1 MKLKRATC
9 TEKSFEEAKFLSLSK
24 QLLARVVA
32 ADSLIRNV
40 TRSYSLMLSQ
50 SDSDLQSLRLHVLHL
65 EELLEESKQNSTT
78 VGLDDDTS
86 YSHGKTSSTSHAHES
101 LSGSWLSG
109 KILTQHDKDV
119 SSLEEEGYFIS
130 DDYPEKGSEGNIKCK
145 KCLLAKET
153 IVQLQ
158 QRCNELKLSLQSSNE
173 EKMEMNLQCQHV
185 AQLQHELSS
194 AQGEF
199 DRQVFML
206 HEQVGRLQ
214 GNVFNLEQDIA
225 QKEQVIH
232 DLRCQK
238 TDDIK
243 IELNSLQ
250 SKLNDAIKN
259 NNELTE
265 MLSHHVSK
273 LQEKDAIIIEQELA
287 LKSANITIQRCHEQ
301 CLEASYQEAKI
312 KKKLHKMDR
321 NIAQDWATKISL
333 AHEEKSSLAK
343 GLQAAN
349 SLMIELKA
357 EMSALKSK
365 HIDLTKQYEEDVA
378 IMKAKLIDANKK
390 LAKCLES
397 TKSES
402 MSKSRTIAQQAS
414 NLDASVAEIQVLKKD
429 LENEFHSTNTL
440 KNESSTL
447 KAEVVRLETEL
458 NDIRLS
464 LAKEHEVQKQKI
476 EALQLEHV
484 DASQQLAAN
493 FNKKLIES
501 EKEKE
506 LSIQDYKS
514 QISKIF
520 DEKSKSE
527 NNLAM
532 KLEATNHEMMQ
543 LKKEMHL
550 LQKKNEELAHEHC
563 EAMLTNKQLIQNLE
577 TKISNHNLQLSE
589 VQVSAN
595 DELVKAKHENDEL
608 CHSITI
614 LEYELQAMKKEHDA
628 AAKYQEEL
636 MNRNQVLNVLVD
648 DLQLKLEAST
658 DEMKA
663 AELRIE
669 KSRNELSIEVEKI
682 TAEYKKKQ
690 ADMHTSL
697 NELKEVNRKLV
708 ESLEISESENKD
720 KSQKI
725 SQKSSDLD
733 TAVSSIQ
740 DYEKD
745 IDSERHTNSILRN
758 EISLLKGQIMALQY
772 EIQSLQSKEQEEF
785 QKYTDAVEKEHA
797 DALLRIAQIQQK
809 AEKEKEIIIEG
820 YNAQISKL
828 NAEKSKIE
836 DDAAVKLV
844 ATNHQMLQVQKE
856 LDILQI
862 RNEDLAREH
871 HKTLLANQQL
881 VQSLEAKI
889 SDQKLQL
896 SEAQV
901 LAKSELMK
909 AKQKN
914 DELCDNIMS
923 LEDELKAMKKEHD
936 AAAKYQEELMNKNQ
950 ELNILVD
957 DLQLKLEASTDEMK
971 AAELRIEKSRNE
983 LSIEVEKLTAE
994 YMKKQADMHTSLNE
1008 LKEVNRK
1015 LEESLQVSE
1024 SESKEKSQKIS
1035 QKSSDLD
1042 TAVTRI
1048 QDYEK
1053 EIDSERHNSSILRNE
1068 ISSLKGQIM
1077 SLQKEI
1083 QSLQA
1088 KEQEEFQKY
1097 LTDAGEKECADASLR
1112 IAQIQQEAEKEK
1124 EIIVEGYKAQI
1135 SKLNAEKSKIEDDTA
1150 VKLAAKKHQLLQVQ
1164 KELDILQIRNEDLA
1178 RGHQETL
1185 LANQQLVQSFETKIS
1200 DQKLQL
1206 SEAQVLAKSK
1216 LMKAKQEN
1224 DELCD
1229 RITSL
1234 EEELK
1239 AMKKK
1244 HDAAAKY
1251 QEELMNKNQELN
1263 LLVNDLQLKLE
1274 ASTDEMK
1281 AAELRIEKSRIE
1293 LSIEVEKITAEYK
1306 KKQADMHTSLNE
1318 LKEVN
1323 RKLVESLEISESENK
1338 EKSQKISQKSSDLDT
1353 AVTRI
1358 QDYEK
1363 DIDSERHTSS
1373 ILRNEISS
1381 LKGQIVALQNEI
1393 QSLQSKEQ
1401 EEFQKYLT
1409 DAVEKERADA
1419 LLRIAQIQQEAEK
1432 EKEIIVEGYKAQI
1445 SKLSEE
1451 KSKIDDEIAILLA
1464 ATTHQLM
1471 QVKEEMG
1478 NLLAKHDGIQNLSKE
1493 GAKNH
1498 LELCKSIKALSD
1510 EIYAANKEHQDS
1522 AKKAQ
1527 NQTIKKEEELTATT
1541 HFLEER
1547 LEVEIDKIKT
1557 NEMQLETIQHAL
1569 KTTSRELECTKMLL
1583 HEEKQKQ
1590 KKIESESTLVKKEL
1604 QSAQRAQRA
1613 AENKNE
1619 RLHRYIENLLKVIM
1633 DNKPDLLDCVQTST

>member
-86 YSHGKTSSTSHAHES
+86 YSHGKTSSTSHES
-101 LSGSWLSG
+101 LSGRRSG

-119 SSLEEEGYFIS
+119 SSLEEESYFIS
-130 DDYPEKGSEGNIKCK
+130 DDYPEKGIEGNIKCK

-153 IVQLQ
+153 IVQLR

-199 DRQVFML
+199 ERQVFML

-214 GNVFNLEQDIA
+214 GSVFNLEQDIA

-265 MLSHHVSK
+265 MLSYQVNK

-287 LKSANITIQRCHEQ
+287 LKSANITIQWCHEQ

-321 NIAQDWATKISL
+321 NIAQDSWATKISL
-333 AHEEKSSLAK
+333 AHKEKLSLAK

-349 SLMIELKA
+349 TLMIQLKA

-402 MSKSRTIAQQAS
+402 MTKSRTIAQQAS

-464 LAKEHEVQKQKI
+464 LTKEHEVQKQKI

-506 LSIQDYKS
+506 LSIQEYKS
-514 QISKIF
+514 QISKII

-563 EAMLTNKQLIQNLE
+563 EAMLTNKQLVQNLE

-589 VQVSAN
+589 VQVSEN

-614 LEYELQAMKKEHDA
+614 LDYELQAMKKEHDA

-708 ESLEISESENKD
+708 ESLEISESENED

-725 SQKSSDLD
+725 CQKSSDLD

-745 IDSERHTNSILRN
+745 IDSESHTNSILRN
-758 EISLLKGQIMALQY
+758 EISSLKGQIMTLQY
-772 EIQSLQSKEQEEF
+772 EIQLLQSKEQEEF
-785 QKYTDAVEKEHA
+785 QKYPTDAIENEHA

-809 AEKEKEIIIEG
+809 AEKEKEIIVEG

-862 RNEDLAREH
+862 RNEDLAHEH
-871 HKTLLANQQL
+871 HETLLTNQQL
-881 VQSLEAKI
+881 VQSLETKI

-914 DELCDNIMS
+914 DELCDNITS

-936 AAAKYQEELMNKNQ
+936 AATKYQEELMNKNQ
-950 ELNILVD
+950 ELNVLVD

-994 YMKKQADMHTSLNE
+994 YKKKQADMHKSLNE

-1015 LEESLQVSE
+1015 LIESLEISE
-1024 SESKEKSQKIS
+1024 TENKEKSQKIS

-1048 QDYEK
+1048 QDYERD
-1053 EIDSERHNSSILRNE
+1053 IDSEHHNSSILRNE

-1097 LTDAGEKECADASLR
+1097 LTDAVEKERADASLR
-1112 IAQIQQEAEKEK
+1112 MAQIQQEAEKEK

-1150 VKLAAKKHQLLQVQ
+1150 VKLAAKKHQLLEVQ

-1178 RGHQETL
+1178 RDHHKTL

-1239 AMKKK
+1239 AMKKE

-1251 QEELMNKNQELN
+1251 QEELMNRNQVLN
-1263 LLVNDLQLKLE
+1263 VLVDDLQLKLE

-1281 AAELRIEKSRIE
+1281 AAELRIEKSRNE

-1338 EKSQKISQKSSDLDT
+1338 DKSRKISQKSSDLDT

-1419 LLRIAQIQQEAEK
+1419 LLRIAQNQQEAEK

-1445 SKLSEE
+1445 SKLNEE
-1451 KSKIDDEIAILLA
+1451 KSKIDDDMTILLA

-1478 NLLAKHDGIQNLSKE
+1478 NLQAKHDGIQNLSKE
-1493 GAKNH
+1493 GAKNP

-1522 AKKAQ
+1522 AKKVQ
-1527 NQTIKKEEELTATT
+1527 NQTIKKEEELTATA
-1541 HFLEER
+1541 HFLQER

-1557 NEMQLETIQHAL
+1557 NEMQLETMQHAL

-1590 KKIESESTLVKKEL
+1590 QKMESESTLVNKEL

>member
-86 YSHGKTSSTSHAHES
+86 YSHGKTSSTSHES
-101 LSGSWLSG
+101 LSGRLSG
-109 KILTQHDKDV
+109 KILTQHNKDV
-119 SSLEEEGYFIS
+119 SSLEEEGYFLS

-145 KCLLAKET
+145 KCLLAKEA

-250 SKLNDAIKN
+250 SKLNNAIKN

-265 MLSHHVSK
+265 MLSNHVNK
-273 LQEKDAIIIEQELA
+273 LQEKDAITIEQELA

-321 NIAQDWATKISL
+321 NITQDWPTKISL

-343 GLQAAN
+343 GLQVAN
-349 SLMIELKA
+349 TLMIQLKA

-402 MSKSRTIAQQAS
+402 MTKSRTIAQQAS

-429 LENEFHSTNTL
+429 LENEFHSTKTL

-458 NDIRLS
+458 NDIHLS

-506 LSIQDYKS
+506 LSIQEYKS
-514 QISKIF
+514 QISKII

-543 LKKEMHL
+543 FKKEMHL
-550 LQKKNEELAHEHC
+550 LQKKNEELAHEHS
-563 EAMLTNKQLIQNLE
+563 EAMLTNKQLVQNLE
-577 TKISNHNLQLSE
+577 TKISNHNLHLSE

-595 DELVKAKHENDEL
+595 DELVKAKHENDKL

-614 LEYELQAMKKEHDA
+614 LEYELRAMKKEHDA

-697 NELKEVNRKLV
+697 NQLKEVNRKLV

-725 SQKSSDLD
+725 CQKSSDLD

-745 IDSERHTNSILRN
+745 TDSERHTNSILRN

-785 QKYTDAVEKEHA
+785 QKYHTDAVEKEHA
-797 DALLRIAQIQQK
+797 DALLKIAQIQRK
-809 AEKEKEIIIEG
+809 AEKEKEIIVEG

-844 ATNHQMLQVQKE
+844 TTNHQMLQVQKE

-901 LAKSELMK
+901 LAKSKLMK
-909 AKQKN
+909 AKQEN
-914 DELCDNIMS
+914 DELCDRITS
-923 LEDELKAMKKEHD
+923 LEEELKAMKKEHD
-936 AAAKYQEELMNKNQ
+936 AAAKYHEELMNKNQ
-950 ELNILVD
+950 ELNVLVN

-983 LSIEVEKLTAE
+983 LSIEVEK
-994 YMKKQADMHTSLNE
+994 
-1008 LKEVNRK
+1008 
-1015 LEESLQVSE
+1015 
-1024 SESKEKSQKIS
+1024 
-1035 QKSSDLD
+1035 
-1042 TAVTRI
+1042 
-1048 QDYEK
+1048 
-1053 EIDSERHNSSILRNE
+1053 
-1068 ISSLKGQIM
+1068 
-1077 SLQKEI
+1077 
-1083 QSLQA
+1083 
-1088 KEQEEFQKY
+1088 
-1097 LTDAGEKECADASLR
+1097 
-1112 IAQIQQEAEKEK
+1112 
-1124 EIIVEGYKAQI
+1124 
-1135 SKLNAEKSKIEDDTA
+1135 
-1150 VKLAAKKHQLLQVQ
+1150 
-1164 KELDILQIRNEDLA
+1164 
-1178 RGHQETL
+1178 
-1185 LANQQLVQSFETKIS
+1185 
-1200 DQKLQL
+1200 
-1206 SEAQVLAKSK
+1206 
-1216 LMKAKQEN
+1216 
-1224 DELCD
+1224 
-1229 RITSL
+1229 
-1234 EEELK
+1234 
-1239 AMKKK
+1239 
-1244 HDAAAKY
+1244 
-1251 QEELMNKNQELN
+1251 
-1263 LLVNDLQLKLE
+1263 
-1274 ASTDEMK
+1274 
-1281 AAELRIEKSRIE
+1281 
-1293 LSIEVEKITAEYK
+1293 ITAEYK
-1306 KKQADMHTSLNE
+1306 MKQADMRTSLNQ

-1338 EKSQKISQKSSDLDT
+1338 DKSQKIRQKSSDLDT

-1363 DIDSERHTSS
+1363 DIDSEHHTSS

-1409 DAVEKERADA
+1409 DAVEKKRADA

-1432 EKEIIVEGYKAQI
+1432 EKEIIIEGYKAQI
-1445 SKLSEE
+1445 SKLNEE
-1451 KSKIDDEIAILLA
+1451 KSKIDDDMAILLA

-1478 NLLAKHDGIQNLSKE
+1478 NLQAKHDGIQNLSKE
-1493 GAKNH
+1493 GAKNP

-1522 AKKAQ
+1522 VKKAQ
-1527 NQTIKKEEELTATT
+1527 NQTIKKEEELTATA
-1541 HFLEER
+1541 HFLQER
-1547 LEVEIDKIKT
+1547 LEVEIDEIKT
-1557 NEMQLETIQHAL
+1557 NEMQLETIQNAL

-1590 KKIESESTLVKKEL
+1590 QKIESESTLVKKEL